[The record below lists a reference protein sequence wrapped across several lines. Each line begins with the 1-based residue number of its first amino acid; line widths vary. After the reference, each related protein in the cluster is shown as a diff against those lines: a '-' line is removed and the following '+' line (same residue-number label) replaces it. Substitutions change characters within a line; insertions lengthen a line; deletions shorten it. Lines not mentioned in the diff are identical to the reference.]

1 MLSTAAMIFLFHD
14 FLKIFS
20 VPQELGIY
28 KQTSHGNSLMKLFS
42 YHFSK
47 AKQNSSLPEIG
58 RVIFLPLTRPHIRV
72 CIRIYIFNFKKNTK
86 KVKETKE
93 EKISGKS
100 IKKGICVR
108 PDEDFSRH
116 TQTRVFFWPNHYYFP
131 NK

>member
-42 YHFSK
+42 YHLSK

-58 RVIFLPLTRPHIRV
+58 RVIFLSLTRPHIRV
-72 CIRIYIFNFKKNTK
+72 CIRIYIFNFKKHTNKQK
-86 KVKETKE
+86 KQEHK
-93 EKISGKS
+93 KS
-100 IKKGICVR
+100 KR
-108 PDEDFSRH
+108 
-116 TQTRVFFWPNHYYFP
+116 N
-131 NK
+131 